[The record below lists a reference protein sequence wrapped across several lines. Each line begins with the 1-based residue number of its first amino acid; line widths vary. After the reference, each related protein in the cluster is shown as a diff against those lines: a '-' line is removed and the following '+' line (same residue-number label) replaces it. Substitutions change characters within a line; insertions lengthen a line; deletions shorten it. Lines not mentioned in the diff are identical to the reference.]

1 MDWHDAEACKE
12 HIRTWSNERIRPDGT
27 TDKSFP
33 YPDKFSRSS
42 ATGEL
47 AERIRFALS
56 DGKPEELEYEAVFLT
71 EITKYGGYSEYTQD
85 NFTFLRIECG
95 EHTKVI
101 EPEDFKS
108 SFSIML
114 DWLDEAE
121 EVCNMTPTQLREL
134 IAFAKSHGWEGP
146 SEKTEEERFGW

>member
-1 MDWHDAEACKE
+1 MDWYEVSSLTN
-12 HIRTWSNERIRPDGT
+12 HIRTWSNERIRADGT
-27 TDKSFP
+27 TDNSFP

-47 AERIRFALS
+47 AERIRFALTE
-56 DGKPEELEYEAVFLT
+56 GKPEELEYETVFLT

-108 SFSIML
+108 VFSLMM

-121 EVCNMTPTQLREL
+121 VVRNMTPAQIREL
-134 IAFAKSHGWEGP
+134 IEFAKSHGWEGP
-146 SEKTEEERFGW
+146 SENTERDSYGW